1 MLWNVPN
8 ILTASRIMII
18 PVLVGLYMVGE
29 PEGNWMAFSL
39 YVYACVTDF
48 FDGWLARRMDLQ
60 SSLGKFMDPIADKLL
75 IGALIIML
83 MGFGPIQ
90 GIHVLAAGVILV
102 RELLVSGLR
111 EFLAE
116 TKVSVPVTLLAKWKT
131 TIQMLALGFLIVG
144 DAGPYLWVAET
155 VNVGYV
161 GLWLAALLTIVTG
174 YDYLRTGLKHMV
186 D

>member
-8 ILTASRIMII
+8 ILTASRILII
-18 PVLVGLYMVGE
+18 PILVGLYMVGA
-29 PEGNWMAFSL
+29 PEGNWMSFSL
-39 YVYACVTDF
+39 YVYACITDF
-48 FDGWLARRMDLQ
+48 FDGWLARKMDLQ
-60 SSLGKFMDPIADKLL
+60 SALGKFMDPIADKLL
-75 IGALIIML
+75 IATLIVML
-83 MGFGPIQ
+83 IGFGPIE

-116 TKVSVPVTLLAKWKT
+116 TKISVPVTLLAKWKT

-155 VNVGYV
+155 VTVGYV
-161 GLWLAALLTIVTG
+161 GLWIAALLTLLTG

>member
-1 MLWNVPN
+1 MLWTVPN
-8 ILTASRIMII
+8 ILTASRILII
-18 PVLVGLYMVGE
+18 PVLVALYMVGA

-48 FDGWLARRMDLQ
+48 FDGWLARKMDLQ
-60 SSLGKFMDPIADKLL
+60 SALGKFMDPIADKLL

-83 MGFGPIQ
+83 TGFGPIE
-90 GIHVLAAGVILV
+90 GIHVLAAGIILV

-111 EFLAE
+111 EFLAQTE
-116 TKVSVPVTLLAKWKT
+116 VSVPVTFLAKWKT

-144 DAGPYLWVAET
+144 EAGPYLWIAET
-155 VNVGYV
+155 VTVGYV
-161 GLWLAALLTIVTG
+161 GLWLAAALTLVTG
-174 YDYLRTGLKHMV
+174 YDYFRTGLKHMV